1 MDGVV
6 TEGGSAVDESMLTGE
21 PVPVSKRVGDKVIGA
36 SLNTSGA
43 LVMRSERVG
52 SATML
57 SQIVQMV
64 AQAQRSKAPMQRMAD
79 VVASYFVV
87 SVVAIAV
94 LTFFGWGFF
103 GPAPSWVFG
112 LINAVAVLIIA
123 CPCALGL
130 ATPTA
135 LMAGTGVAARHGI
148 LIKDAEALELIRHD
162 LAHIMAR
169 AVQDIWPDVKVT
181 IGPVRDYGWFY
192 DFDRAEPFTPE
203 DLGQIEARMKQI
215 INARDPVKTE
225 VWDRD
230 AAIAFYQAKNEPFK
244 VELVEAIPADQKL
257 RMYWH
262 GHWQDLCRG
271 PHLQHTGQV
280 PADSFKLM
288 SVAGAYW
295 RGDSRNKQLQRIYGV
310 AFRNREDLKAH
321 LTMLEEAAKRD
332 HRKLGREMDLFHI
345 QDEAP
350 GMVFWHP
357 NGWTVYRQ
365 LEDYMRGR
373 LKSAG
378 YKEIKTPQVVDRVLW
393 EKSGHW
399 EAYRE
404 NMFIVEVDEE
414 GAKEKRINALKPM
427 NCPCHVQ
434 VYNQGLKSYRDLP
447 LRLAE
452 FGSCHRY
459 ESSGS
464 MHGLMRVRGFTQDDA
479 HIFCTEDQIE
489 AECAGFIALLSS
501 VYKDLG
507 FEKFDIKLSTRPDVR
522 VGSDEVWDK
531 AENALQKAIEGLG
544 LPYTINPGDGAFYGP
559 KLDFKLTDAI
569 GREWQCGTFQADFNL
584 PVRLDAEF
592 VGEDGAKHR
601 PVMLHRA
608 VLGSFERFIGILIE
622 NYAGKLPFWLAPRQ
636 VVVASIV
643 SDADPFVHEITN
655 ALIKAGV
662 RAEAD
667 TRNEKINYKVREHS
681 VGKVP
686 VILAIGMKEVEER
699 TVSVRRLGDTR
710 TETMSLDQALA
721 EFGFAALPPAGH

>member
-1 MDGVV
+1 MASISLTFPDGNSREYEAGV
-6 TEGGSAVDESMLTGE
+6 TAAQVAQSIAPSLAKAAVSATLDGRHWDLQWPIEQG
-21 PVPVSKRVGDKVIGA
+21 
-36 SLNTSGA
+36 GA
-43 LVMRSERVG
+43 L
-52 SATML
+52 
-57 SQIVQMV
+57 
-64 AQAQRSKAPMQRMAD
+64 
-79 VVASYFVV
+79 
-87 SVVAIAV
+87 AIKT
-94 LTFFGWGFF
+94 L
-103 GPAPSWVFG
+103 
-112 LINAVAVLIIA
+112 
-123 CPCALGL
+123 
-130 ATPTA
+130 
-135 LMAGTGVAARHGI
+135 
-148 LIKDAEALELIRHD
+148 KDPEGLELIRHD
-162 LAHIMAR
+162 LAHVMAR
-169 AVQDIWPDVKVT
+169 AVQTLWPDVKVT
-181 IGPVRDYGWFY
+181 IGPVTETGWFY

-203 DLGQIEARMKQI
+203 DLGKIEAEMRRI
-215 INARDPVKTE
+215 IGLRDPIRTE

-230 AAIAFYQAKNEPFK
+230 RALAHYEKTREPFK
-244 VELVEAIPADQKL
+244 IELIDRIPEGQPI

-262 GHWQDLCRG
+262 GDWQDLCRG
-271 PHLQHTGQV
+271 PHLQNTGQL
-280 PADSFKLM
+280 PGDAFRLM
-288 SVAGAYW
+288 GVSGAYW
-295 RGDSRNKQLQRIYGV
+295 FGDVNRPQLQRITGV
-310 AFRNREDLKAH
+310 AFRNRDDLKAH

-332 HRKLGREMDLFHI
+332 HRKLGREMELFHM
-345 QDEAP
+345 QEEAP

-357 NGWTVYRQ
+357 NGWTIYRA
-365 LEDYMRGR
+365 LEDYMRRR
-373 LKSAG
+373 LQKAG
-378 YKEIKTPQVVDRVLW
+378 YKEIKTPQVVDRILW

-414 GAKEKRINALKPM
+414 GAKEKRVNALKPM

-489 AECAGFIALLSS
+489 EECARFLELLSS
-501 VYKDLG
+501 VYRDLG
-507 FEKFDIKLSTRPDVR
+507 FTKFDIKLSTRPDVR

-531 AENALQKAIEGLG
+531 AETALENAIRKVRND
-544 LPYTINPGDGAFYGP
+544 YVVDPGEGAFYGP

-584 PVRLDAEF
+584 PNRLDAEY

-608 VLGSFERFIGILIE
+608 ILGSFERFLGILIE
-622 NYAGKLPFWLAPRQ
+622 NYAGRMPFWLAPRQ

-643 SDADPFVHEITN
+643 SDADDYVRDVTE
-655 ALIKAGV
+655 AMQAAGL

-686 VILAIGMKEVEER
+686 VILAIGQKEVEAR
-699 TVSVRRLGDTR
+699 TVSMRRLGEEGQR
-710 TETMSLDQALA
+710 VMPLEEAIAQLAGEALA
-721 EFGFAALPPAGH
+721 PDLRG

>member
-1 MDGVV
+1 MSRISLTFPDGNTRDYPAGV
-6 TEGGSAVDESMLTGE
+6 TPAEVAASISTSLAKKAISASVGGVHWDMQWPIPAD
-21 PVPVSKRVGDKVIGA
+21 A
-36 SLNTSGA
+36 SIAIHT
-43 LVMRSERVG
+43 
-52 SATML
+52 
-57 SQIVQMV
+57 
-64 AQAQRSKAPMQRMAD
+64 MAD
-79 VVASYFVV
+79 
-87 SVVAIAV
+87 
-94 LTFFGWGFF
+94 
-103 GPAPSWVFG
+103 
-112 LINAVAVLIIA
+112 
-123 CPCALGL
+123 
-130 ATPTA
+130 
-135 LMAGTGVAARHGI
+135 
-148 LIKDAEALELIRHD
+148 DAQALELIRHD

-169 AVQDIWPDVKVT
+169 AVQEIWPDVKVT

-203 DLGQIEARMKQI
+203 DLAVIEARMKQI
-215 INARDPVKTE
+215 INARDPVRTE
-225 VWDRD
+225 VWDR
-230 AAIAFYQAKNEPFK
+230 ARAIAFYEAAGEPFK
-244 VELVEAIPADQKL
+244 VELINRIPEGEDL

-262 GHWQDLCRG
+262 GNWQDFCRG
-271 PHLQHTGQV
+271 PHLANTGQV
-280 PADSFKLM
+280 PADAFKLTH
-288 SVAGAYW
+288 VAGAYW
-295 RGDSRNKQLQRIYGV
+295 LGDSSRPMLQRIYGL
-310 AFRNREDLKAH
+310 AFKNRDDLKAH
-321 LTMLEEAAKRD
+321 QTMLEEAAKRD
-332 HRKLGREMDLFHI
+332 HRKLGREMELFHL
-345 QDEAP
+345 QEEAP

-357 NGWTVYRQ
+357 NGWMIYRT

-373 LKSAG
+373 LRVAG

-414 GAKEKRINALKPM
+414 GAREKRINALKPM

-479 HIFCTEDQIE
+479 HIFCTEEQIE
-489 AECAGFIALLSS
+489 GECAAFIQLLSS

-507 FEKFDIKLSTRPDVR
+507 FESFDIKLSTRPDVR
-522 VGSDEVWDK
+522 IGTDAQWDK
-531 AENALQKAIEGLG
+531 VEGALQGAIEKLG
-544 LPYTINPGDGAFYGP
+544 LPYEVNPGDGAFYGP

-569 GREWQCGTFQADFNL
+569 GRQWQCGTFQVDPNL
-584 PVRLDAEF
+584 PDRLGAEY

-601 PVMLHRA
+601 PYMLHRA
-608 VLGSFERFIGILIE
+608 ILGSFERFIGILLE
-622 NYAGKLPFWLAPRQ
+622 NYAGRLPFWLAPRQ

-643 SDADPFVHEITN
+643 SDADGFAHEVVA
-655 ALIKAGV
+655 ALRKAGV

-667 TRNEKINYKVREHS
+667 VRNEKINYKVREHS

-699 TVSVRRLGDTR
+699 TVSIRRLGENRTDTR
-710 TETMSLDQALA
+710 PLDQALA
-721 EFGFAALPPAGH
+721 ELGFEALPPVSQPVSQ